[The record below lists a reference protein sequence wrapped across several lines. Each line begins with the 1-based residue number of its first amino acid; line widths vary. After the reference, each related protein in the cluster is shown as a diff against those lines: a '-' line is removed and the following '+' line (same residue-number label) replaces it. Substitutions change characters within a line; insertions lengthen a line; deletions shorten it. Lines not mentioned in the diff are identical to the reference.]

1 MTNISV
7 AKLVGDFIAF
17 VVLAVLVLIYKV
29 AVDPALVGFF
39 CDDNSIRYPFMPSTV
54 SRTGLVLLTFVL
66 PIALGLDLVMNTGYP
81 VIALAGY
88 FVMGIFANQLF
99 VDVAKYT
106 TGSLRPNFIAVCM
119 PNQGYEGCNST
130 ESIFITNYECT
141 NKNTDEVTD
150 SRLSFYSGH
159 AAGSFYASV
168 YLFFYLR
175 GRLSREPL
183 IRTVLP
189 TAQCILFIIAFYVA
203 YTRISDYKHHLRDVI
218 VGILM
223 GSAVAYFVTAR
234 VTAIF
239 KGRFFTPETHTG
251 NAEVEVKS
259 VDGSQRSKTRDT
271 FILPSMPTTP
281 PNSFVNAA
289 NIPANSNPSNPSLPT
304 VSNNVKRN
312 IFVY

>member
-1 MTNISV
+1 
-7 AKLVGDFIAF
+7 
-17 VVLAVLVLIYKV
+17 
-29 AVDPALVGFF
+29 
-39 CDDNSIRYPFMPSTV
+39 
-54 SRTGLVLLTFVL
+54 
-66 PIALGLDLVMNTGYP
+66 
-81 VIALAGY
+81 
-88 FVMGIFANQLF
+88 LF
-99 VDVAKYT
+99 
-106 TGSLRPNFIAVCM
+106 
-119 PNQGYEGCNST
+119 QGYEGCNST

-168 YLFFYLR
+168 YLFVRLLVRAHMYKLYLASLQSEPNIAKNFTFCVLQKFYLR

-223 GSAVAYFVTAR
+223 GSAVAYFMTAR

-289 NIPANSNPSNPSLPT
+289 NIPANSNPSLPT